1 MRFRTS
7 RTSLVDVE
15 LLYPY
20 SNSWGYGLAI
30 VYYIFKSGSPMP
42 ITLIYWNM
50 VLRIQEIKA
59 SKRCTKIKI
68 GNHAAGPADRSKTKT
83 CQDQLIQLQLCL
95 HMMNGACD
103 GDGPGNYH

>member
-1 MRFRTS
+1 MKVRTS

-20 SNSWGYGLAI
+20 SNSGGYGLAI
-30 VYYIFKSGSPMP
+30 VYYISSLGSPMP

-68 GNHAAGPADRSKTKT
+68 GNHVVGPADRSKKNKSMLEVSCSNHLFTQWPEQAT
-83 CQDQLIQLQLCL
+83 QVAQ
-95 HMMNGACD
+95 
-103 GDGPGNYH
+103 